1 MLCEFGERG
10 VLPVAL
16 TVANGAALAL
26 APYRRTRGVAAS
38 EHLRATV
45 AAPNTYGCSLP
56 AHMVAGAALARLDL
70 GANKF
75 APNPNPN
82 PNLRQTDRQ
91 TDRQR
96 NARPKPRTT
105 IVVVWRTD

>member
-1 MLCEFGERG
+1 
-10 VLPVAL
+10 
-16 TVANGAALAL
+16 
-26 APYRRTRGVAAS
+26 
-38 EHLRATV
+38 
-45 AAPNTYGCSLP
+45 
-56 AHMVAGAALARLDL
+56 MVAGAALARLDL
-70 GANKF
+70 GANKY

-82 PNLRQTDRQ
+82 PNPRQTDRQTDRQIDRQ